1 MAEGI
6 LEGLFY
12 GGCVALVIL
21 FLLLLWQLK
30 NNKK

>member
-12 GGCVALVIL
+12 GGCVVLVIL